1 MSQGEKCFITPI
13 LYTTRRIFKRFVSR
27 GKKLCSEKYLE
38 EESNFFIEMFVE
50 NEHNGLLRPKLCKF
64 YSRRK

>member
-1 MSQGEKCFITPI
+1 MSQGEKCFITLI

-50 NEHNGLLRPKLCKF
+50 NERNGLLRPKLCKF